1 MSIKPTNPIN
11 ALRAAHR
18 LLTNP
23 NSVSDPDAIIRE
35 IERAIKS
42 NAGSLV
48 GMWLHTF
55 NPDGSINRQGQIK
68 QNDGEI
74 VMVQLY
80 SWLDGSPTN
89 MEAHK
94 VDDVL
99 NKEKTVLYSTNREM
113 IIGNLKHKS
122 RRGELCGTV
131 EEALA
136 RHDLFDKA
144 SR

>member
-23 NSVSDPDAIIRE
+23 NSVSDPDTIIRE
-35 IERAIKS
+35 IEQAIKS

-48 GMWLHTF
+48 GLWLHTF
-55 NPDGSINRQGQIK
+55 NPDRSVNRQGQIK

-80 SWLDGSPTN
+80 SWWDGSPTN
-89 MEAHK
+89 MEPHK
-94 VDDVL
+94 VEDIL
-99 NKEKTVLYSTNREM
+99 NGEKTKLYASNRQM
-113 IIGNLKHKS
+113 IIGNLKYLD
-122 RRGELCGTV
+122 RRGELVGTI
-131 EEALA
+131 EENLA
-136 RHDLFDKA
+136 VHDFYNKA
-144 SR
+144 TA